1 MSTARDEGRAG
12 LRLDTARLD
21 AAIVDLD
28 GTLVDTVGD
37 FELAL
42 RLALADLGLPPVDA
56 AFIRRTVGQGSAHLL
71 ARSLAQLEAPAHLQD
86 ALWAA
91 YQGHYLAVN
100 GSRAE
105 VFPGAREGLV
115 ALRDAG
121 LRLACLTNK
130 PGDFARPLLARKGLA
145 AYFDVVFGGDAFGRH
160 KPDPLPVVET
170 CRALGTVPARTLVV
184 GDSRNDAEA
193 ARAAGSPVVL
203 ASYGYN
209 HGEPVQA
216 VGADA
221 LFDRLD
227 TLVWPPA

>member
-1 MSTARDEGRAG
+1 MTAAA
-12 LRLDTARLD
+12 TAMRIEWGRLD

-42 RLALADLGLPPVDA
+42 GLALKDLGLPPVDA
-56 AFIRRTVGQGSAHLL
+56 AFIRRTVGKGSAHLL
-71 ARSLAQLEAPAHLQD
+71 AETLAELGAPAHLQD
-86 ALWAA
+86 SLWAA
-91 YQGHYLAVN
+91 YQAHYRAIN
-100 GSRAE
+100 GTQAPL
-105 VFPGAREGLV
+105 FPGAADGLA
-115 ALRDAG
+115 ALRAGG

-130 PGDFARPLLARKGLA
+130 PGDFARELLARKGLA
-145 AYFDVVFGGDAFGRH
+145 AHFDAVFGGEAFGRH
-160 KPDPLPVVET
+160 KPDPLPVTET
-170 CRALGTVPARTLVV
+170 CRILGSTPARTLVI

-193 ARAAGSPVVL
+193 ARAAGCPVVL
-203 ASYGYN
+203 ATYGYN

-227 TLVWPPA
+227 TLVWPAG